1 MQSEPLQLRRR
12 WLDVHPRLRRRWDV
26 YALVHRAHHRQG
38 RFDPEAGVPQ
48 SQLSATASTHSPSLQ
63 VSEAHSESS
72 SQSCS
77 SASLGEQTPPEQ

>member
-1 MQSEPLQLRRR
+1 MQSEPLQLLRG
-12 WLDVHPRLRRRWDV
+12 WLDVHPRLRRRWDL
-26 YALVHRAHHRQG
+26 YALGSRAHHRRG
-38 RFDPEAGVPQ
+38 WVDPEEGAPQ

-77 SASLGEQTPPEQ
+77 SASLGEQIPPEQ